1 MATLPSHKAHH
12 DSPPTQFRSAVFPSP
27 RAPLSLVDVEYRP
40 PSKGRVTLQVD
51 ACFLS
56 QNDAI
61 AALGLRHGHD
71 HFPVSPG
78 QAVVGRV
85 VEVGAG
91 AREGGPVTASGML
104 ASVMGKLNLG
114 GGGGGGSATAGDV
127 GGELHRKFKPG
138 ETVIAS
144 VTHQGLGEYC
154 TAPGVSTCD
163 AVQSMPLLEQCVVAV
178 FGGRVLAVCD
188 RFESD
193 AERKTD
199 DEREAL
205 RRMCSTHPVGGGE
218 DKGGCDGAG
227 VVVVWGSGGHAS
239 LAYHLLRAVAGPT
252 KHIVIVSPS
261 HHHHTHRD
269 YGVPAGDLLQV
280 GKLGHL
286 DVELRKL
293 GGVELAVCVDQP
305 GSSEGFGELLDAM
318 CPGGEVSLVSI
329 DAGGGKGELEL
340 PVGVLLSRSLTVRG
354 LPALQAPTMHRA
366 LALCPA
372 HDLHRHVSV
381 RKHAFGVVGV
391 RECWDAVRVPH
402 EGFDAHCVVFGEREG
417 EGVGLGV
424 AA

>member
-1 MATLPSHKAHH
+1 MATFPSHKTHH
-12 DSPPTQFRSAVFPSP
+12 HHPTPPPTVFRSAVFPSP

-40 PSKGRVTLQVD
+40 PAKHSLTLQVD

-56 QNDAI
+56 QNDSI

-91 AREGGPVTASGML
+91 AREGGPMTASGMV
-104 ASVMGKLNLG
+104 ASIMGKLSL
-114 GGGGGGSATAGDV
+114 GGSATAGDV
-127 GGELHRKFKPG
+127 EHGGEMHHKFKPG

-154 TAPGVSTCD
+154 TAHGVSTCD
-163 AVQSMPLLEQCVVAV
+163 VVDSMPLLEQAVVAV
-178 FGGRVLAVCD
+178 FGGRVLAVWD
-188 RFESD
+188 RFKWA

-199 DEREAL
+199 DEREAV
-205 RRMCSTHPVGGGE
+205 REMGKAQGCCEGG
-218 DKGGCDGAG
+218 G

-239 LAYHLLRAVAGPT
+239 LAYHLLRAAAGPT

-261 HHHHTHRD
+261 PDHTHRD
-269 YGVPAGDLLQV
+269 YGVPAGDFLHV
-280 GKLGHL
+280 GGSQQGHDLG
-286 DVELRKL
+286 DELRKR

-305 GSSEGFGELLDAM
+305 GSSSEGLSELLDAM

-329 DAGGGKGELEL
+329 GGGGKGQLEL
-340 PVGVLLSRSLTVRG
+340 PVGVLLSRSLTLRG

-366 LALCPA
+366 LALCA
-372 HDLHRHVSV
+372 KHDLHRHVSV
-381 RKHAFGVVGV
+381 RKHAFSLEGVG
-391 RECWDAVRVPH
+391 ECWDKTMMPQ

-417 EGVGLGV
+417 VVG
-424 AA
+424 AAV